1 MSWYKAL
8 FSFNGRLNRRGF
20 WIGFGIHFLFL
31 FMVAMWINLAEL
43 SLLSVLPLIITGFS
57 LSAIIIKRLHDR
69 NRFGKSPVNGISADY
84 LLSCSSLFTRNYADI
99 AWTGDAGIYWNVALF
114 RMGCIC
120 R

>member
-69 NRFGKSPVNGISADY
+69 NRSAKALLMALVPIICYLAAPYSQGIMQI
-84 LLSCSSLFTRNYADI
+84 LLGQVMPAFIGMLLF
-99 AWTGDAGIYWNVALF
+99 
-114 RMGCIC
+114 
-120 R
+120 